1 MGGREKEPWTIDS
14 ASGEQL
20 TKKEEV
26 DEMGR
31 S

>member
-1 MGGREKEPWTIDS
+1 MGREREPWTIDS